1 MKNQSVKIVWGEN
14 GDNICNYLFDNK
26 GELEAF
32 LLGVEEMNGWFAY
45 EIVEMEGI
53 RLKQLQ
59 HRELKK

>member
-45 EIVEMEGI
+45 EIVETVTT
-53 RLKQLQ
+53 
-59 HRELKK
+59 

>member
-45 EIVEMEGI
+45 EIVELEGLK
-53 RLKQLQ
+53 LKQLQ